1 MPRYITDDDTFR
13 VLSEYYHHR
22 TDVQRIAL
30 SEAISK
36 VPTANVMEVKDL
48 EQRLD
53 DAYKHGYSDC
63 FSDVQE
69 VKHGRWM
76 FSLDHSEGI
85 CTVCQ
90 YKIWGRPY
98 NNTYLIVPYNYCPN
112 CGSKMDGKETEEV

>member
-1 MPRYITDDDTFR
+1 MWGVLMGAKTYCRGCIHKEVCGWYPREGCDRFVSVDD
-13 VLSEYYHHR
+13 
-22 TDVQRIAL
+22 IA
-30 SEAISK
+30 
-36 VPTANVMEVKDL
+36 
-48 EQRLD
+48 
-53 DAYKHGYSDC
+53 
-63 FSDVQE
+63 E

-112 CGSKMDGKETEEV
+112 CGSKMDGKEAEDADNSKI